1 MWLSPSRSAAD
12 HSPLPVVNRDAS
24 HSFAGR
30 DNDGRAQ
37 RARAG
42 REGSPG
48 SAGRRLFVRRLWHD
62 GRSQRRNRCGHDR
75 SGCRSP
81 PERGSGHRRTAAPGW
96 DHPRGTDTAVDDGRG
111 KSCDIAPAC
120 VPRHGVVHG
129 AEAEPASWLG
139 AVLATN
145 RVAPPPPAPARS
157 IQCCR
162 FHQGLRAERRRS
174 SRGAPAD
181 FMPKLGRRQIYADSD
196 RQRHAATRDTLVLDH
211 APVIVRLSVLLARGL
226 PQKHD
231 PANLAIGI

>member
-1 MWLSPSRSAAD
+1 VAGNGSRTNGSATPVVVAHRRRRLRRLWLSPSRSAAD

-129 AEAEPASWLG
+129 AEAEPASWARRRACHLSCGPDTVG
-139 AVLATN
+139 ASEVN
-145 RVAPPPPAPARS
+145 PPPPPMSRAMRLQPR
-157 IQCCR
+157 ITL
-162 FHQGLRAERRRS
+162 GLHAKVKTS
-174 SRGAPAD
+174 PDLRGFQP
-181 FMPKLGRRQIYADSD
+181 PST
-196 RQRHAATRDTLVLDH
+196 AA
-211 APVIVRLSVLLARGL
+211 LA
-226 PQKHD
+226 
-231 PANLAIGI
+231 